1 MIGSSHSQLCKKHS
15 CSVKLKGWPLDYN
28 PRKIPIEDSW
38 IIILQ
43 NNSKCLLLN
52 DKQMPH
58 EILFGLLEEIQ
69 TQKNEQTKIER
80 KEIWKKSKRNRVSYT
95 NIYIALFA
103 FLSSTA
109 EESRW
114 SKLNEMFVFGILFIY
129 YVWLLRLLW
138 NEVFENNKITF
149 NWQLFGVFL
158 SNIKQMLLLNISH
171 RYDPTIFIKN
181 LKEVLLFHLKNFSS
195 LLCSTLS
202 PSSLL
207 NRQLNNVSFV
217 VLNPLKSKFKICLL
231 WQL

>member
-1 MIGSSHSQLCKKHS
+1 M
-15 CSVKLKGWPLDYN
+15 
-28 PRKIPIEDSW
+28 
-38 IIILQ
+38 
-43 NNSKCLLLN
+43 
-52 DKQMPH
+52 
-58 EILFGLLEEIQ
+58 
-69 TQKNEQTKIER
+69 
-80 KEIWKKSKRNRVSYT
+80 SYT

-103 FLSSTA
+103 FLSSTV

-114 SKLNEMFVFGILFIY
+114 SKLNEMFLFGILFIY

-149 NWQLFGVFL
+149 NWQLFGGFL

-181 LKEVLLFHLKNFSS
+181 LKEVLLFQLKNFSS

-202 PSSLL
+202 PSSLS
-207 NRQLNNVSFV
+207 NRQLSNVSFV